1 MPLTPFVF
9 LLNFSGDLDLSYNL
23 IFLRAGKKGDHIR
36 QVSRHSNASIKIA
49 SVSDT
54 TSASSGSLEGA
65 EGGLLGIDRGGSERR
80 VTIHGNFEAQCKAL
94 SQIFNKLFEEKFF
107 GNDEPYLALD
117 YPIPTFLVGKVLGR
131 GKVKLKT
138 VEARTG
144 ATLRCPDPKVT
155 EGLEETP
162 IQIRGTLQQIIQ
174 SMTLIRAGV
183 QNAASLASA
192 TAPVGSATERA
203 GAGGFST
210 PRGFSA
216 DRRASIG
223 GLPRSHQHSRAPSAG
238 SLSLGRSPRG
248 HQNGNG

>member
-1 MPLTPFVF
+1 M
-9 LLNFSGDLDLSYNL
+9 D
-23 IFLRAGKKGDHIR
+23 
-36 QVSRHSNASIKIA
+36 
-49 SVSDT
+49 
-54 TSASSGSLEGA
+54 A
-65 EGGLLGIDRGGSERR
+65 EGGLLATTDRGSSERR

-117 YPIPTFLVGKVLGR
+117 YPIPTYLVGKVLGR

-183 QNAASLASA
+183 QNAATLASA
-192 TAPVGSATERA
+192 TAPVGAATERA
-203 GAGGFST
+203 TGAAFST

-223 GLPRSHQHSRAPSAG
+223 GLPRGGHQHSRAPSSG
-238 SLSLGRSPRG
+238 SLSLGRSPKG
-248 HQNGNG
+248 HQNGS

>member
-1 MPLTPFVF
+1 MNKETQLSIFDPSHFSF
-9 LLNFSGDLDLSYNL
+9 LS
-23 IFLRAGKKGDHIR
+23 GKKGDHIR

-65 EGGLLGIDRGGSERR
+65 EGGLLGADRGGSERR

-183 QNAASLASA
+183 QSAATLASA

-203 GAGGFST
+203 GAAFST

-238 SLSLGRSPRG
+238 SLSLGRSPTA
-248 HQNGNG
+248 HPNGNG